1 MSDYFYS
8 LEELLFVPVWEH
20 ADSRCFSDVLFVEI
34 AEENNQ

>member
-8 LEELLFVPVWEH
+8 LDWFISEWYDGCLKYL
-20 ADSRCFSDVLFVEI
+20 I